1 MNEAMLTGESV
12 PQMKDSLKTFSDI
25 SKHIELGS
33 ESSID
38 ENWKCFMVF
47 GGTTMLQN
55 KEGAVQKDDEVPNP
69 PGSESGAVAVVVRTG
84 FGTSQG
90 GMMRKILYAK
100 EKIASNSYETF
111 YFIGVLLVFAIGASV
126 VVLQNGLEDSSRNK
140 FKLVLHCIMI
150 ITSVVPP
157 ELPMELSLA
166 VTNSL
171 AALQKHLVF
180 CTEPFRIASAGK
192 LDVLCFDKT
201 GTLTKDKMY
210 LKGIVST
217 SDEPQTL
224 NDINTDDNTAGHAG
238 DTHELHHWSSVSWGL
253 V

>member
-1 MNEAMLTGESV
+1 
-12 PQMKDSLKTFSDI
+12 
-25 SKHIELGS
+25 
-33 ESSID
+33 
-38 ENWKCFMVF
+38 
-47 GGTTMLQN
+47 
-55 KEGAVQKDDEVPNP
+55 
-69 PGSESGAVAVVVRTG
+69 
-84 FGTSQG
+84 
-90 GMMRKILYAK
+90 MRKILYAK

-210 LKGIVST
+210 LKGIVSPHQ
-217 SDEPQTL
+217 DEPQTL
-224 NDINTDDNTAGHAG
+224 
-238 DTHELHHWSSVSWGL
+238 
-253 V
+253 